1 MLLTDLGKAMN
12 ENTRMVGDDGA
23 ATMQD
28 LWETQ
33 REIAIDLIRNAIA
46 KHYDNLLG
54 STATA
59 TEAADKI
66 LDNARTVVESLA
78 PHPAANAQGAV
89 QSDPFAKDRAEVA
102 EALEVWAKALR
113 HNRRSDSDAV
123 LLDEAATLLRRHPAL
138 SSPGQLARLREDP
151 GPLGSAVCYI
161 DNVMNRLGG
170 SEVTLPRA
178 EAEALL
184 AYLDSHPH
192 GFESGG
198 QRGLTEA
205 ESEMLRDKYRG
216 MFTEQRG
223 TVTLEQLKKWP
234 DELDETLR
242 AEYPDGTTHFKSGLA
257 TAIDRLEEM
266 IEALDGSSLSGR
278 GSTQ

>member
-1 MLLTDLGKAMN
+1 MSDNEQVPPVCGSRAVQDSKEYGLLPCPFCGAPGQVLGTAN
-12 ENTRMVGDDGA
+12 ALDEDGDYYIECSDCGVP
-23 ATMQD
+23 ATSV
-28 LWETQ
+28 
-33 REIAIDLIRNAIA
+33 
-46 KHYDNLLG
+46 Y
-54 STATA
+54 STP
-59 TEAADKI
+59 EAAVPEWNQRSHPA
-66 LDNARTVVESLA
+66 DNAQS
-78 PHPAANAQGAV
+78 AV